1 MAQLLPEQLE
11 FDFFAPPAPEKLKQS
26 ENKAKSTAFK
36 DTDILKF
43 QLNKDGS
50 RKLEDFGEDLN
61 NTRKGRSV
69 HKKGDPYQFLTAS
82 QDEIEER
89 LATESLDRVWPKE
102 AVFDLH
108 KQNPK
113 AAACLWIVRA
123 SLNGRRPPKS
133 SSKYGRYKYIASTAI
148 ALHRQVVTGK
158 LAPEAEVEA
167 FDRFYEARDKYEIFS
182 HISPKY
188 WPFISANSIGDA
200 ANMCR
205 WNNLELS
212 DGSDINSYR
221 FQCTFPG
228 SMDSEHLCLKNS
240 DGKLYPYYAIA
251 VGNSEKEFEAN
262 IEKQLNATFGKLLKA
277 PGQAEK
283 TLESKPKPE
292 LPVKLYG
299 RGISK
304 THTYEVYGKSGSIE
318 FQLTDK
324 IAFESDDAFWKYVNE
339 HRGELEGKYRAFR
352 EEFSR
357 SEKDWRSGN
366 PIRDRVGPDYRQGKD
381 ATPEMFQETFGFR
394 GVEFGNWVKQGK
406 NGRERQWMLN
416 NAYDSLMDLSKILDI
431 PPKAVALDGGLGLA
445 FGSRGHGA
453 ASAHY
458 EVANRV
464 INLTK
469 TKGYSSLAHEWFH
482 ALDHYLMR
490 TNYKE
495 IQDPEKR
502 YLSQQVDSSITV

>member
-1 MAQLLPEQLE
+1 MARLLPEQLE
-11 FDFFAPPAPEKLKQS
+11 FDFFAPPTEQVKKPEKIAAS
-26 ENKAKSTAFK
+26 AAFK
-36 DTDILKF
+36 DADILKF
-43 QLNKDGS
+43 QFNKDGS

-148 ALHRQVVTGK
+148 ALHRQVVTGE
-158 LAPEAEVEA
+158 LAPEAEIAA

-188 WPFISANSIGDA
+188 WPFISANSVGNAKGIC
-200 ANMCR
+200 M
-205 WNNLELS
+205 WNAYKLS
-212 DGSDINSYR
+212 DDSDINSYR
-221 FQCTFPG
+221 FQCTLPG
-228 SMDSEHLCLKNS
+228 RSDNEHLCLKDS
-240 DGKLYPYYAIA
+240 EGRLFPYYAVA
-251 VGNSEKEFEAN
+251 VGHTEKEFEAN

-299 RGISK
+299 RGMRK

-324 IAFESDDAFWKYVNE
+324 ISFESDDAFWKYVNE
-339 HRGELEGKYRAFR
+339 HRAELEG
-352 EEFSR
+352 
-357 SEKDWRSGN
+357 
-366 PIRDRVGPDYRQGKD
+366 
-381 ATPEMFQETFGFR
+381 
-394 GVEFGNWVKQGK
+394 
-406 NGRERQWMLN
+406 
-416 NAYDSLMDLSKILDI
+416 
-431 PPKAVALDGGLGLA
+431 
-445 FGSRGHGA
+445 
-453 ASAHY
+453 
-458 EVANRV
+458 
-464 INLTK
+464 
-469 TKGYSSLAHEWFH
+469 
-482 ALDHYLMR
+482 
-490 TNYKE
+490 
-495 IQDPEKR
+495 
-502 YLSQQVDSSITV
+502 

>member
-299 RGISK
+299 AVSVRLILTRCTANPARLSFSLL
-304 THTYEVYGKSGSIE
+304 TRLLLNPMTLSGSMLMNTE
-318 FQLTDK
+318 G
-324 IAFESDDAFWKYVNE
+324 SWKENTGLSE
-339 HRGELEGKYRAFR
+339 KNFR
-352 EEFSR
+352 EAKRIGEAETR
-357 SEKDWRSGN
+357 SEIEW
-366 PIRDRVGPDYRQGKD
+366 
-381 ATPEMFQETFGFR
+381 
-394 GVEFGNWVKQGK
+394 
-406 NGRERQWMLN
+406 GR
-416 NAYDSLMDLSKILDI
+416 
-431 PPKAVALDGGLGLA
+431 
-445 FGSRGHGA
+445 
-453 ASAHY
+453 
-458 EVANRV
+458 
-464 INLTK
+464 
-469 TKGYSSLAHEWFH
+469 
-482 ALDHYLMR
+482 
-490 TNYKE
+490 
-495 IQDPEKR
+495 
-502 YLSQQVDSSITV
+502 ITVKVKTQRRKCSKRPSDSEALSSGTGSNKAKTGANGNGCLTMPTIPSWISQRYWTFLRRPLLWTVV

>member
-366 PIRDRVGPDYRQGKD
+366 PIKI
-381 ATPEMFQETFGFR
+381 E
-394 GVEFGNWVKQGK
+394 W
-406 NGRERQWMLN
+406 GR
-416 NAYDSLMDLSKILDI
+416 
-431 PPKAVALDGGLGLA
+431 
-445 FGSRGHGA
+445 
-453 ASAHY
+453 
-458 EVANRV
+458 
-464 INLTK
+464 
-469 TKGYSSLAHEWFH
+469 
-482 ALDHYLMR
+482 
-490 TNYKE
+490 
-495 IQDPEKR
+495 
-502 YLSQQVDSSITV
+502 ITVKVKTQRRKCSKRPSDSEALSSGTGSNKAKTGANGNGCLTMPTIPSWISQRYWTFLRRPLLWTVV